1 MQNDRTPVL
10 QLEQVR
16 RTFIQRDGS
25 RVDAVRP
32 TDLVVGEGEV
42 VALVGESGSGKS
54 TLANIALALETPDS
68 GRVLLDGCDL
78 GGLAPRELRRT
89 RTAMQP
95 VFQDSTAAFNPRRTV
110 AQILREALECRRGR
124 VDDPRGMAA
133 DILER
138 VGLHPGHSFLDR
150 YHHELSGGQRQRL
163 GIARAIAAKP
173 RVMIA
178 DEPLSG
184 ADVSIRGQIL
194 NLLLGLQRSEKLA
207 ILFITHD
214 ISIAEVFADRVVVM
228 YRGEVVEEGP
238 AGTVLTTPAHPYTRL
253 LKAAVPSMDDGD
265 VAIGDLL
272 VSRPEGSGCNFHARC
287 ALAMEHCP
295 TRVPEFG
302 PRRHGRRYKCFRA
315 AETGPDGED
324 DLPAG
329 GMPGFAAP
337 HAFGVA

>member
-1 MQNDRTPVL
+1 MPVL

-32 TDLVVGEGEV
+32 TDLVVAEGEV

-68 GRVLLDGCDL
+68 GRVLLDGHDL
-78 GGLAPRELRRT
+78 SRLSPRDLRRS

-110 AQILREALECRRGR
+110 FQILHEALECRRGK
-124 VDDPRGMAA
+124 VEAPREMAA

-138 VGLHPGHSFLDR
+138 VGLHPGASFLDR

-194 NLLLGLQRSEKLA
+194 NLLLDLQRAERLS

-238 AGTVLTTPAHPYTRL
+238 AGAVLSAPAHPYTRL
-253 LKAAVPSMDDGD
+253 LKAAVPSMDAGD
-265 VAIGDLL
+265 VAIRDLL
-272 VSRPEGSGCNFHARC
+272 VSRPAGHGCTFNARC
-287 ALAMEHCP
+287 AVAMERCA
-295 TRVPEFG
+295 TEVPDYG

-315 AETGPDGED
+315 ADSASGDDPD
-324 DLPAG
+324 LRPATVAHAPAL
-329 GMPGFAAP
+329 GMA
-337 HAFGVA
+337 